1 MKNMFEES
9 ITDPVENCEDSA
21 SPVCDSAEE
30 SITDP
35 VENCEDSAA
44 PVCDSAEDKV
54 CVCS

>member
-9 ITDPVENCEDSA
+9 ITDPAENCEDSA

-30 SITDP
+30 STTDP

>member
-9 ITDPVENCEDSA
+9 ITDPVEDCEDSA
-21 SPVCDSAEE
+21 S
-30 SITDP
+30 
-35 VENCEDSAA
+35 